1 MSTTVFA
8 QAMLNIICRRPE
20 VISPASWTCTVAVL
34 QALVALLQS
43 ASSDAADMQ
52 PSVDADGAAVAVP
65 LPAAL
70 HVSAAASSSR
80 VSGVMGLDQKV
91 SFVLFFFSRYALA
104 NLTVFEFLCLGE
116 Q

>member
-1 MSTTVFA
+1 
-8 QAMLNIICRRPE
+8 
-20 VISPASWTCTVAVL
+20 
-34 QALVALLQS
+34 
-43 ASSDAADMQ
+43 MQ
-52 PSVDADGAAVAVP
+52 PSVDVDGAAVAVL
-65 LPAAL
+65 LPPAL

-104 NLTVFEFLCLGE
+104 NFTVIGFLHVSE